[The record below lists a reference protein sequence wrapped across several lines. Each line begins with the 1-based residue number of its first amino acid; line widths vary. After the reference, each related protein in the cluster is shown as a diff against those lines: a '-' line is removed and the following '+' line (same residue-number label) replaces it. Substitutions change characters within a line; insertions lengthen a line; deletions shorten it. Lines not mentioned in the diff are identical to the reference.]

1 MSARWLDDDDD
12 PPPKEKAS
20 RIRKRGKNLER
31 PDQPPQEDDDD
42 FDVDLP
48 PLSHVGRAV
57 YDCLNQYHHPYR
69 RALWNV
75 STGAVVGPFHQ
86 TPVRAFADFSG
97 SADPNQAAGHDDWF
111 AVALGDLLARTE
123 YFADVLSLRE
133 PDGRFLEEFRRAVT
147 ALARKQQPVVV
158 RLMLGNVV
166 AWPIDCERVVRDLT
180 RDIPT
185 ADSNNNNLRLWVGAW
200 RHTFSWNHAKMIAV
214 DGQRIH
220 TGGHN
225 LWSQHYLQNNPLHDV
240 SLELEGRGVAEDGH
254 RFANQQWA
262 FVDEEDTLKQQS
274 FLRRIPFQTLV
285 SVASFPPSS
294 STSTTPR
301 YPPMYRPNVVP
312 DSVRQAAAA
321 AVTSPRHQQVPV
333 LTLGKCGRL
342 VDHDRPSDDAL
353 VALLASAQNRIRLAL
368 QDLGPR
374 CVPITDYGINI
385 QYPGYDWP
393 HETLRALA
401 IALWDRRVSVDI
413 VVSNKGAYCGGLVGD
428 SLARPNGWTVQQ
440 VYDKIVAA
448 VHTEFPE
455 TITCRSTT
463 RRTTMAAEDDV
474 PPPPSKVIAEHLRV
488 CGLKHRTGDA
498 YEDGTKLGMHT
509 KVFIVDDAFYCGSQ
523 NLYVCDLAEWGVIVD
538 DKETTQRLLQEYWDP
553 MWDCSWR
560 PCDATAAEGYI

>member
-1 MSARWLDDDDD
+1 M
-12 PPPKEKAS
+12 
-20 RIRKRGKNLER
+20 
-31 PDQPPQEDDDD
+31 
-42 FDVDLP
+42 
-48 PLSHVGRAV
+48 GRAV
-57 YDCLNQYHHPYR
+57 YDCLYQYHRPYR

-86 TPVRAFADFSG
+86 TPVRAFADWNNAG
-97 SADPNQAAGHDDWF
+97 SCDPNQAEGHDDWF
-111 AVALGDLLARTE
+111 AVALGDRLAQTE
-123 YFADVLSLRE
+123 HFADVLSLRE

-147 ALARKQQPVVV
+147 ALARQKPRQEQQPIVV

-180 RDIPT
+180 RDIAT
-185 ADSNNNNLRLWVGAW
+185 ADNHNNLRLWVGAW

-225 LWSQHYLQNNPLHDV
+225 LWSQHYLKNNPLHDV
-240 SLELEGRGVAEDGH
+240 SLELEGRSVAEDGH

-262 FVDEEDTLKQQS
+262 FVEEEDTRKQQS
-274 FLRRIPFQTLV
+274 FCGRIPYQTLV

-294 STSTTPR
+294 STTMTMTTPTTPR

-312 DSVRQAAAA
+312 DSFREAAAA
-321 AVTSPRHQQVPV
+321 HISPSGSR

-353 VALLASAQNRIRLAL
+353 VALLASAQSRIRLAL

-401 IALWDRRVSVDI
+401 HALWDRRVSVDI

-448 VHTEFPE
+448 VHQEFPE
-455 TITCRSTT
+455 TSCRPTT
-463 RRTTMAAEDDV
+463 MRRTAAEDEDGDV
-474 PPPPSKVIAEHLRV
+474 PPPSRVIAERLRV
-488 CGLKHRTGDA
+488 CGLKHKTGDA

-560 PCDATAAEGYI
+560 PCGTPAAKGHI